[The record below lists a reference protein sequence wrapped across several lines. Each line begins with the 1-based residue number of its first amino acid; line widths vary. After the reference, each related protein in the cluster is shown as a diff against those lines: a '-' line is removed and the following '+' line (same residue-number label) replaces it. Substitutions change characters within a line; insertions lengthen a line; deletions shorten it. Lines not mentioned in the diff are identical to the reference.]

1 MAQRKRFHPDSPK
14 AEPENLLAVKTGAQS
29 EQLLAP
35 ARDRL
40 LIGVQEHYPE
50 LSDPEQ
56 HMLADRLARIE
67 LASAFID
74 RNGLFRNR
82 KKGEPWPIVDR
93 LEKWTNRAE
102 NLLRLARIERR
113 EHSPIDVAVALA
125 ELNREAG
132 DD

>member
-1 MAQRKRFHPDSPK
+1 MARKRRFHPDSAK
-14 AEPENLLAVKTGAQS
+14 AEPGNLLAIKSGAQS

-35 ARDRL
+35 ARERL
-40 LIGVQEHYPE
+40 LVGVQEQYPE
-50 LSDPEQ
+50 LSDAEQ
-56 HMLADRLARIE
+56 RMLADRLARIE

-74 RNGLFRNR
+74 QNGLFRNR
-82 KKGEPWPIVDR
+82 KRGEPWPIVDR

-113 EHSPIDVAVALA
+113 QHSPIDVAVALA